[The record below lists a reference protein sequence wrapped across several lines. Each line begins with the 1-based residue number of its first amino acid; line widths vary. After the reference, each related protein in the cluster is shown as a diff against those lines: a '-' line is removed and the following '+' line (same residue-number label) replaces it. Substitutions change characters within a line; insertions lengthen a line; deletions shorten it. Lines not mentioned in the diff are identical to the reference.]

1 MHVFPKAIVAGF
13 AILFLMGIGQCPSQP
28 SITEEVPVVNENEVA
43 EDGRR
48 YPQCDG
54 CIKDVPGCMNT
65 LIDAGQPF
73 CDALHKC
80 ETNLKCD
87 VCVTV
92 NDKPYMIW
100 RKFAIER
107 AESVCR

>member
-1 MHVFPKAIVAGF
+1 MHIFPKAIVAGF
-13 AILFLMGIGQCPSQP
+13 AVLFLMGVEQCPSQP
-28 SITEEVPVVNENEVA
+28 SVTEEVV
-43 EDGRR
+43 EDGNRQYTR
-48 YPQCDG
+48 CDG

-65 LIDAGQPF
+65 LISTGQPF

-92 NDKPYMIW
+92 NDKPYMTW
-100 RKFAIER
+100 RKFALEQ
-107 AESVCR
+107 AESVCRQ